1 MPRFADLFSG
11 WMRRFVAAIASGVL
25 LTTAYAPQNVSL
37 VVWLWIFPLL
47 IALWSRGRSAPGPK
61 GGFTL
66 GFVAGVAFFI
76 PNLAWVRHSS
86 RVINGAID
94 DRWMGW
100 PSELMGWSAV
110 LAMGVYLSLYWGVW
124 GAFAAT
130 IGRPRIGGAGEITNH
145 KTQNTKSS
153 DGGALFSLS
162 FESLRSAFLNAA
174 LWAGL
179 EWARGIVLTGFGWN
193 GLAVPLASEL
203 ALVQAADIVG
213 VSGLSF
219 IPVFCCCI
227 VFNTVLRFREEA
239 RTACVRPHFDFFCAV
254 ALVLADFI
262 YGFRI
267 LSAPPPKDT
276 VPLRVL
282 LVQQNIT
289 QSMKWS
295 HEHDEAIY
303 QGYARLTQPFTGST
317 DLVIWPES
325 ALPLPFHH
333 PGHVAFL
340 NELLGLGDFS
350 LLTGVD
356 ILEEGQPNYTGAAL
370 MRGSVDRN
378 QLYRKIRL
386 VPFGEYLPLRSVPLM
401 QKILGGVVPGDFT
414 SGASTEPLVLEK
426 PAGVQ
431 IIPLVCF
438 EDTFGRLAREFVRDA
453 PQLLVNCTND
463 GWFLH
468 SAENEQHLATARF
481 RCIELR
487 RPMARAA
494 NTGVSCFISSDG
506 RIQPGDRLA
515 NARTGSVFVEGVL
528 SRKIMLEKHP
538 PLTFYARHGDA
549 FSVILLVIAGA
560 AALAA
565 RLRLTKTA

>member
-1 MPRFADLFSG
+1 MPRFADILSG
-11 WMRRFVAAIASGVL
+11 RLPRLAAAVASGAL
-25 LTTAYAPQNVSL
+25 LTTAYAPVNANL
-37 VVWLWIFPLL
+37 IIWLWMFPLL
-47 IALWSRGRSAPGPK
+47 IALWSGGTRGPK
-61 GGFTL
+61 RGFIL
-66 GFVAGVAFFI
+66 GFVAGIAFFI

-100 PSELMGWSAV
+100 PAELMGWSAV
-110 LAMGVYLSLYWGVW
+110 LALAVYLSLYWGIW

-130 IGRPRIGGAGEITNH
+130 VGRPRIGGRGAAN
-145 KTQNTKSS
+145 
-153 DGGALFSLS
+153 GGGPLFSLS
-162 FESLRSAFLNAA
+162 FESLRAAFLNAA

-219 IPVFCCCI
+219 IPVFCAC
-227 VFNTVLRFREEA
+227 VAFNTALRFREEA
-239 RTACVRPHFDFFCAV
+239 RTARVRPHLDFFCAV
-254 ALVLADFI
+254 ALVLADFA

-267 LSAPPPKDT
+267 LSAPASPDT
-276 VPLRVL
+276 LPLRVL
-282 LVQQNIT
+282 LVQQNIAQT
-289 QSMKWS
+289 VKWG

-303 QGYARLTQPFTGST
+303 QGYAKFTQPFAGNI

-333 PGHVAFL
+333 PGHAAFL
-340 NELLGLGDFS
+340 NELLGFGDFS

-356 ILEEGQPNYTGAAL
+356 MFEEGKPGYTGAAL
-370 MRGSVDRN
+370 LRGSVDHH
-378 QLYRKIRL
+378 QLYHKIRL
-386 VPFGEYLPLRSVPLM
+386 VPFGEYLPLRSWPLM
-401 QKILGGVVPGDFT
+401 QKLLGDVVPGDFT
-414 SGASTEPLVLEK
+414 AGSSTEPLILEK

-468 SAENEQHLATARF
+468 SAENEQHLANAVF

-494 NTGVSCFISSDG
+494 NTGVSCFIGADG

-528 SRKIMLEKHP
+528 SREIRLERNP
-538 PLTFYARHGDA
+538 PRTFYARHGDA
-549 FSVILLVIAGA
+549 FSVTLLVIAGV
-560 AALAA
+560 AALVA
-565 RLRLTKTA
+565 RLRITRTA